1 MFFVAGTRALAEIT
15 LPGAVSAA
23 LASLADG
30 ARS

>member
-1 MFFVAGTRALAEIT
+1 MFFVAGTGALAEIT

-23 LASLADG
+23 LADG